1 MRASKFW
8 FSAAAS
14 VVLSVCASM
23 SAHAATLVADYEFNG
38 NLNSSVAGAPALIA
52 VDPANVAS
60 FSNGVYNFG
69 GANEPTSQQGG
80 LQFDNSSGLL
90 SSTSYSIFLDF
101 KFDDRNGAWRRIV
114 DVQNRTSDN
123 GFYVDPGNNLDVFPV
138 SSSSSGF
145 TTGDFHKV
153 LLTVGNGVVTA
164 YLDGDGSN
172 QVLQT
177 TTDVMNINNPE
188 NVINL
193 FLDNTQ
199 GGGQGEWS
207 AGSIDQALFYNG
219 VVTFNQVGAV
229 PESSTWAMMILGLC
243 GLGFMAYRK
252 KQNGA
257 SLRLA

>member
-1 MRASKFW
+1 MQTSKLW

-14 VVLSVCASM
+14 FAFSVCAAM
-23 SAHAATLVADYEFNG
+23 NAHAATLVADYEFNG

-52 VDPANVAS
+52 VDPQGVAT

-69 GANEPTSQQGG
+69 GANEPTNQQGG
-80 LQFDNSSGLL
+80 LQFNNSSGLL
-90 SSTSYSIFLDF
+90 SSTSYSIYLDF

-114 DVQNRTSDN
+114 DVQNRTSDD
-123 GFYVDPGNNLDVFPV
+123 GFYVDPGNNLDVYPV

-145 TTGDFHKV
+145 STGDFHKV

-219 VVTFNQVGAV
+219 VVTFAQVGAV
-229 PESSTWAMMILGLC
+229 PEFSTWGMMILGFG
-243 GLGFMAYRK
+243 GLGFMAYRRRR
-252 KQNGA
+252 QGF
-257 SLRLA
+257 SLTAA